1 MNFVLEKDFYEPK
14 DIVRFTDWISQAT
27 NSEIGLYV
35 EDSVFYSSISFSSSE
50 PGKYHKKHR
59 YTLILTA
66 VARNEKN
73 KVLAEKYISKREKWY
88 RNRVDSFL
96 IIPSVST
103 EMDNSSKLSNTDIEK
118 IKSRIHEYLK
128 VNEVADIDKF
138 DVDMIEHANIEAEIS
153 HLGYNSQNEM
163 ELTLRMGYVTM

>member
-1 MNFVLEKDFYEPK
+1 
-14 DIVRFTDWISQAT
+14 
-27 NSEIGLYV
+27 
-35 EDSVFYSSISFSSSE
+35 
-50 PGKYHKKHR
+50 
-59 YTLILTA
+59 
-66 VARNEKN
+66 
-73 KVLAEKYISKREKWY
+73 
-88 RNRVDSFL
+88 
-96 IIPSVST
+96 
-103 EMDNSSKLSNTDIEK
+103 MDNSSKLSNTDIEK